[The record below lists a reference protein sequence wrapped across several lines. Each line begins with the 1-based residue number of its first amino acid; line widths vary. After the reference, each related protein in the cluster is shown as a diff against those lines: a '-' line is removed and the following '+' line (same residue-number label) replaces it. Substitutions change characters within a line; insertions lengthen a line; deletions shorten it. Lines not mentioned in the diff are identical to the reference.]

1 LQVIAEG
8 GFRSTFAS
16 KKSLA
21 DLLATFYC
29 YYYISKLLIS
39 FQLTTSPP
47 MFFTCCYR
55 LAGKFE
61 RVIAFCYKFGTQN
74 CTISQGFVPFLLKSD
89 SCKISILLLI
99 IAA

>member
-1 LQVIAEG
+1 
-8 GFRSTFAS
+8 
-16 KKSLA
+16 
-21 DLLATFYC
+21 
-29 YYYISKLLIS
+29 
-39 FQLTTSPP
+39 

-74 CTISQGFVPFLLKSD
+74 CTISQGFVPFLLKAD
-89 SCKISILLLI
+89 SYIISISLLI